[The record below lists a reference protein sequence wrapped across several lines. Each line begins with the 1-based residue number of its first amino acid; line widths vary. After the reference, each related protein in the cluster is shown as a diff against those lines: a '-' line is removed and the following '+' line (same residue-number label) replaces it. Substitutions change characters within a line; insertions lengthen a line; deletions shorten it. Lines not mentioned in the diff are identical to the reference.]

1 MRVRV
6 NRQTLQPGMRV
17 QGMCDAIGA
26 ACAGRL
32 PRPRPVC
39 SCASTF
45 GLELFPA
52 AASTA
57 GAMRTSA
64 SPVYIELSSPPRNT
78 AEEAG

>member
-1 MRVRV
+1 
-6 NRQTLQPGMRV
+6 
-17 QGMCDAIGA
+17 MCDAIGA
-26 ACAGRL
+26 AYAGQLRRL
-32 PRPRPVC
+32 PPVC
-39 SCASTF
+39 GRASTF

-64 SPVYIELSSPPRNT
+64 SPVCIELSSPPRNT